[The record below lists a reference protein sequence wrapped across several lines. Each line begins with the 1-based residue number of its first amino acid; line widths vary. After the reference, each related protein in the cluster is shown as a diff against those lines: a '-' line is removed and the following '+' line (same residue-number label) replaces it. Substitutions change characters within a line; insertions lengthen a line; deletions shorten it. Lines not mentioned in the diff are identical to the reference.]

1 MHAIEAVAV
10 VAVGALILLLLH
22 PNASSHALSS
32 RVSQRV
38 HGSHYMICHS
48 PSSSRNC
55 KLMAVAENQIVS
67 EACREVDD
75 VDVDTLLPTSALG
88 LKTDD
93 TESREGSNSISTDMK
108 VMRDFWGGAEIISTS
123 RAFDNVVMGLDEQ
136 FGGKDADIQTTAK
149 YEKNNLQDNLDGI
162 GVFGGGD
169 DYSIKVHNH
178 NEDLSSGHRF
188 RSAMAKSAM
197 LQRAGISTLRAKS
210 HVNKTSRFSGKDQNA
225 NAITRVLGTVRTAA
239 AAAALVE
246 HMNSPEKR
254 QPDGMTADVS
264 SASKPLTAN
273 LKSLIEST
281 VTDMLKCQ
289 YAPVD
294 QHSVDDQN
302 SPPPGTTSMGILGDV
317 VQDKLPDIPPF
328 PGTYLVGKIGDIDDS
343 KVAIRTSIPHSSDDT
358 HIANLRLSVFSRF
371 DEERQQM
378 FRRQSIE
385 VLNSR
390 RKRGAVVLVAES
402 GSRSNYPCLS
412 DMQSRIVH
420 GHRYGEKDSPQ
431 RGQRSVP
438 SIRNDDAP
446 SRQTVRGLIIGS
458 VECSHQ
464 EFRGTILGNS
474 RPEGSLMYVTEV
486 AVRPDARRCGAG
498 AMLMRGVAEV
508 ASLRNIESIYLH
520 VDVTNQAALAMYEK
534 SGYHYL
540 DMREPMYAQ
549 FTASLN
555 LHDGATHG
563 RKHHLMC
570 KHLVKSLTW
579 LEDYDSIWDCLS
591 RL

>member
-1 MHAIEAVAV
+1 
-10 VAVGALILLLLH
+10 
-22 PNASSHALSS
+22 
-32 RVSQRV
+32 
-38 HGSHYMICHS
+38 
-48 PSSSRNC
+48 
-55 KLMAVAENQIVS
+55 
-67 EACREVDD
+67 
-75 VDVDTLLPTSALG
+75 
-88 LKTDD
+88 
-93 TESREGSNSISTDMK
+93 
-108 VMRDFWGGAEIISTS
+108 
-123 RAFDNVVMGLDEQ
+123 
-136 FGGKDADIQTTAK
+136 
-149 YEKNNLQDNLDGI
+149 
-162 GVFGGGD
+162 
-169 DYSIKVHNH
+169 
-178 NEDLSSGHRF
+178 
-188 RSAMAKSAM
+188 
-197 LQRAGISTLRAKS
+197 
-210 HVNKTSRFSGKDQNA
+210 
-225 NAITRVLGTVRTAA
+225 
-239 AAAALVE
+239 
-246 HMNSPEKR
+246 
-254 QPDGMTADVS
+254 
-264 SASKPLTAN
+264 
-273 LKSLIEST
+273 
-281 VTDMLKCQ
+281 LKCRD
-289 YAPVD
+289 APVD
-294 QHSVDDQN
+294 QQSVDDQI

-328 PGTYLVGKIGDIDDS
+328 PGTYLVGTIGDTDDS
-343 KVAIRTSIPHSSDDT
+343 KVTIRTSIPHSSDDT

-378 FRRQSIE
+378 FRGQSIE

-390 RKRGAVVLVAES
+390 RKKGAVVLVAES
-402 GSRSNYPCLS
+402 ESRSDYPYLNH
-412 DMQSRIVH
+412 MQSRIVH
-420 GHRYGEKDSPQ
+420 GHRYGEKGSPQ
-431 RGQRSVP
+431 REQRSGAASVA
-438 SIRNDDAP
+438 SMRNDDAP
-446 SRQTVRGLIIGS
+446 SRQTERGFIVGS

-464 EFRGTILGNS
+464 EFRGTILGNA

-570 KHLVKSLTW
+570 KNLVKSLTW